1 MTLPDP
7 TIVNAPTVVTVG
19 TFDGLHR
26 GHREV
31 IATLEETAV
40 RLSLSPL
47 LITFA
52 NHPLDV
58 VAPTRAPKLLMT
70 PEEKEEALALLPV
83 CSEMRRF
90 DRALCS
96 LTARQWLERLRHE
109 YGARAIV
116 VGYDNTFGS
125 DGRTLTRGQL
135 RSIADDLGLQWVDPP
150 VLEGISSSHIRRTV
164 AGGLLPEAAAMLGR
178 PYAIHGLV
186 LPGKQLGR
194 RIGFPTAN
202 LSVAP
207 CKLLPAPGVYAADA
221 ELPGGSVRRAVIN
234 IGCRPTVDDG
244 NDLSVEAHII
254 GYSGDLYGK
263 TLTLRLL
270 QRLRDE
276 RKFRNL
282 EELKAAIAADTAY
295 AEAITE

>member
-1 MTLPDP
+1 MTLP
-7 TIVNAPTVVTVG
+7 APAIVTVG

-26 GHREV
+26 GHLEV
-31 IATLEETAV
+31 IATLEETAAG
-40 RLSLSPL
+40 LGLAPL

-58 VAPTRAPKLLMT
+58 VAPARAPKLLMT
-70 PEEKEEALALLPV
+70 PKEKKEALRALPV
-83 CSEMRRF
+83 RSEMLRF

-96 LTARQWLERLRHE
+96 LTARQWLERLRNE

-125 DGRTLTRGQL
+125 DGRFLTRHQL
-135 RSIADDLGLQWVDPP
+135 RDIADDLGLKWVEPP

-164 AGGLLPEAAAMLGR
+164 AAGLLPEATAMLGR
-178 PYAIHGLV
+178 PYTIHGRV
-186 LPGKQLGR
+186 VPGKQLGR
-194 RIGFPTAN
+194 RLGFPTAN
-202 LSVAP
+202 LAVDA

-221 ELPGGSVRRAVIN
+221 ELPDNTVRHAVLN
-234 IGCRPTVDDG
+234 IGSRPTVDDG
-244 NDLSVEAHII
+244 NALSVEAHII
-254 GYSGDLYGK
+254 GYHGDLYGK
-263 TLTLRLL
+263 TLTLNLL

-282 EELKAAIAADTAY
+282 DELQAAIAADVAAAAA
-295 AEAITE
+295 AEAEAR